1 MWVRSRSRTDA
12 RSPSYR
18 FLVPGLH
25 SLSRTRL
32 FAALTASIAFSLAAV
47 ALGFGIAGL
56 AGDTVRVWMKG
67 WERQGYVN
75 DIQQWDE
82 AYSRLLLARRL
93 NPLNADYSADLG
105 RLMEWKAWHQLPDS
119 SENGRVRASAEF
131 FYLEAI
137 GSRPGWG
144 YAWANFAENRLL
156 EGKLDMEF
164 LRALEMATIYAPWEP
179 WVLQKVAWMGMA
191 TWEQLPDRMR
201 PIVKESIRRIV
212 VLETFPNDI
221 VRLAVQYNWLDQL
234 TPMLHTKSQLDA
246 LDFVLKQLER
256 RW

>member
-1 MWVRSRSRTDA
+1 MRSRSRSD
-12 RSPSYR
+12 SPSPSHP
-18 FLVPGLH
+18 FLAPRLH
-25 SLSRTRL
+25 SLNRTRL
-32 FAALTASIAFSLAAV
+32 FAALTASVAFSLAAV

-56 AGDTVRVWMKG
+56 AGDSVRVWMKS
-67 WERQGYVN
+67 WERQRYVN
-75 DIQQWDE
+75 NAQQWDE

-93 NPLNADYSADLG
+93 NPLKADYSADLG
-105 RLMEWKAWHQLPDS
+105 RLMEWKAWHQLRDGP
-119 SENGRVRASAEF
+119 ETVRARANAEY
-131 FYLEAI
+131 FYMEAI
-137 GSRPGWG
+137 ASRPGWG

-201 PIVKESIRRIV
+201 PIVEESIRRIV
-212 VLETFPNDI
+212 VLETFSDDI
-221 VRLAVQYNWLDQL
+221 VRLAVQYNWLDRL
-234 TPMLHTKSQLDA
+234 TPMLHTKRQLDA
-246 LDFVLKQLER
+246 LEFVLGQLER